1 MRLILFGFKG
11 DVMNAVSSGA
21 WECVTWVM
29 LGQKSLEKPMTTHLE
44 NLEIKQGALQCCH
57 SSRMAF
63 SAFGR
68 QRKWRSSPTREYVPQ
83 GPTVF
88 PLLGSHQF
96 LRSLVSTRPGRI
108 LGNRLH
114 AFSEHIL
121 HVRLRGDGHM

>member
-11 DVMNAVSSGA
+11 DVMHAVSSGA

-63 SAFGR
+63 QLLGDKESGARHPPGSLC
-68 QRKWRSSPTREYVPQ
+68 RKAQQFFRSSV
-83 GPTVF
+83 
-88 PLLGSHQF
+88 
-96 LRSLVSTRPGRI
+96 RI
-108 LGNRLH
+108 N
-114 AFSEHIL
+114 F
-121 HVRLRGDGHM
+121 